1 MARCVVVMLY
11 ARDHLCG
18 YKCISAGAVLVAGD
32 SLLLIVT
39 TDTLHLTTVHHRSSA
54 PPPPPTAPWTSS
66 CWSRPSSP
74 SGDNHQLWVSD
85 VNVCFSAIAILDN
98 DGNRIL
104 AKYYDTSKFPTLK
117 EQTKFEKFLF
127 RKTVKA
133 SNEIIMLDGLTILY
147 RSSVDIFCYVM
158 GSSYENELILLSAL
172 ECLFTTLNN
181 LLRKEFEKKALL
193 GEIT

>member
-1 MARCVVVMLY
+1 V
-11 ARDHLCG
+11 
-18 YKCISAGAVLVAGD
+18 
-32 SLLLIVT
+32 LLL
-39 TDTLHLTTVHHRSSA
+39 
-54 PPPPPTAPWTSS
+54 
-66 CWSRPSSP
+66 
-74 SGDNHQLWVSD
+74 
-85 VNVCFSAIAILDN
+85 SAIAILDN

>member
-1 MARCVVVMLY
+1 MWLLTRYTLQLY
-11 ARDHLCG
+11 TTAPVHRHHRPLRHG
-18 YKCISAGAVLVAGD
+18 RAHAGAVP
-32 SLLLIVT
+32 LLHQVTSISIVS
-39 TDTLHLTTVHHRSSA
+39 VM
-54 PPPPPTAPWTSS
+54 
-66 CWSRPSSP
+66 
-74 SGDNHQLWVSD
+74 SD
-85 VNVCFSAIAILDN
+85 VNVCMLLLSAIAILDN

>member
-1 MARCVVVMLY
+1 MM
-11 ARDHLCG
+11 
-18 YKCISAGAVLVAGD
+18 
-32 SLLLIVT
+32 VT
-39 TDTLHLTTVHHRSSA
+39 ASWQSTTT
-54 PPPPPTAPWTSS
+54 P
-66 CWSRPSSP
+66 PSSP
-74 SGDNHQLWVSD
+74 
-85 VNVCFSAIAILDN
+85 
-98 DGNRIL
+98 
-104 AKYYDTSKFPTLK
+104 LK

-172 ECLFTTLNN
+172 DCLFTSLNS

-193 GEIT
+193 ERMDMVLLALDEICESGILLETEPDVVISRAQLRNDDIPLAEQTVAQVQAGLKAKMEAGLKA